1 MLTLYKPLWPTCVMF
16 CWFILFTC
24 ILMVIC
30 SVFSLS
36 YSILIRAKVYWLRL
50 LLAQDQQMKVIEWE
64 SWPEGRE
71 EDILATWLSRPNLS
85 SGQLWIREKCK
96 INEKLQ
102 LTTGGKKKIP
112 LLLSI
117 TFIFSFR
124 KYFPYFRIL
133 IIGGTEISTRGH
145 YLGSDL

>member
-1 MLTLYKPLWPTCVMF
+1 
-16 CWFILFTC
+16 
-24 ILMVIC
+24 MVIC

-102 LTTGGKKKIP
+102 LTTGGKKNSLFFFQLP
-112 LLLSI
+112 LYLALENTFHILEYSLLVAQKSL
-117 TFIFSFR
+117 
-124 KYFPYFRIL
+124 PAG
-133 IIGGTEISTRGH
+133 II
-145 YLGSDL
+145 